1 MNRLSKHRIAPIG
14 KQQYISA
21 KISGDGI
28 TDWASELKDKFILK
42 YLGSRPKVLNDLL
55 EKEGSQII
63 SKIEICRV
71 PLSSK
76 FNNLLQ
82 WASPTKY
89 EKVMMEQNY
98 DKLFHLF
105 LVFHLENGNIYKLEK
120 NQRVYVKPG
129 DVPKKE
135 GTECRS
141 MEYGLSNL
149 ADFITKAENI
159 PGFYRYSPF
168 KDNCQKW
175 VVDLLNTNG
184 IHQYNDFVLQ
194 KVDDLVPSYIK
205 TIAQT
210 ATDIAGVVDYNIK
223 GGAGYEMHS
232 IVFNKD
238 KWDTNSAREWLK
250 SHNYHPIKRV
260 DITKN
265 TLRYRIIDPKE
276 FVSFITKKREGAGIN
291 FVLGMRDVKGGRAGL
306 FGSIINKLNLVP
318 GVRNLPI

>member
-1 MNRLSKHRIAPIG
+1 MNRLNKYRIPPVG
-14 KQQYISA
+14 YCQYTVGLNPA
-21 KISGDGI
+21 GDGI
-28 TDWASELKDKFILK
+28 KDWATELKDKFILK
-42 YLGSRPKVLNDLL
+42 YLGSRPKILNDLL
-55 EKEGSQII
+55 EKEGNQII

-82 WASPTKY
+82 WVSPTKY
-89 EKVMMEQNY
+89 EKVLREQNY
-98 DKLFHLF
+98 YKLFHLF
-105 LVFHLENGNIYKLEK
+105 LVLHLENGNIYKLEK
-120 NQRVYVKPG
+120 NQRVFVKTG
-129 DVPKKE
+129 EVPKKE

-159 PGFYRYSPF
+159 PGFYRYNAF

-194 KVDDLVPSYIK
+194 KVEDLVPSYIK

-223 GGAGYEMHS
+223 GGS
-232 IVFNKD
+232 
-238 KWDTNSAREWLK
+238 
-250 SHNYHPIKRV
+250 
-260 DITKN
+260 
-265 TLRYRIIDPKE
+265 
-276 FVSFITKKREGAGIN
+276 
-291 FVLGMRDVKGGRAGL
+291 RAGL
-306 FGSIINKLNLVP
+306 FGSIINKFNLIP